1 MIFITL
7 SENNIISVSQSQYF
21 FTKEDEC
28 HIVSM
33 QQKEAC
39 REQAILLP
47 PGMVAARACAVF
59 LLITRVW

>member
-1 MIFITL
+1 VIFISL
-7 SENNIISVSQSQYF
+7 SEYNIISTSQSQYF

-39 REQAILLP
+39 REQAILFLP
-47 PGMVAARACAVF
+47 GAAAAWACAGN
-59 LLITRVW
+59 